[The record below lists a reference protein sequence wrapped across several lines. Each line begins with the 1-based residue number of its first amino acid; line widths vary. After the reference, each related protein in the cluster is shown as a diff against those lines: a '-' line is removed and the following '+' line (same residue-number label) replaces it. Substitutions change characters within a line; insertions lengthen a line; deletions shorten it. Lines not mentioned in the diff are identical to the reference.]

1 MPKDSLFST
10 ILDHYGYIK
19 KDRLTAAFGIS
30 NDRFS
35 YSDDLD
41 VAIGMKQ
48 FDRTIDPAKIA
59 LVNRDV
65 WIAYKTNPLIWFVTE
80 LTVRM
85 VAGNDTQLIAT
96 GLESDDPAEKAAA
109 ETLQTV
115 ALDPLWNS
123 PDNNW
128 PALLSDVCRDM
139 ILFGEV
145 IPVPYINTLTGEVTV
160 GFIPSDAIRSMVR
173 DPLNARRVIAIVIKD
188 DKNNDITLP
197 IVALDKAGTT
207 KVMDEDY
214 KSAANAT
221 VGRLTGK
228 VFFWAIN
235 RTLTSARG
243 CGDFIQAIRPARDA
257 VKVLKSIAD
266 RTEINNAVV
275 SELVFETS
283 VSAAEIKNMMTPG
296 HESYINPPRL
306 DVPGPKIF
314 AHNKNLTYNNVP
326 PNIGAAETSETFTM
340 LKAMFCAST
349 SFPEHWVFGQGNNA
363 NRATAAEMGE
373 PAFNYITSRQTILKQ
388 FVKEIVDF
396 AIDQKRIF
404 TGELNG
410 LTDEQCRA
418 YEIDM
423 PEIDTEDVKA
433 RVDIGLAK
441 INGVLAA
448 AMQAG
453 ANADQMAAMMRD
465 ILVQDFGMKISDEV
479 RSANA

>member
-1 MPKDSLFST
+1 MADKSLLGT
-10 ILDHYGYIK
+10 ILDYYGYVK
-19 KDRLTAAFGIS
+19 KDRLTAAFGVT
-30 NDRFS
+30 DDKFL
-35 YSDDLD
+35 YSDALD

-48 FDRTIDPAKIA
+48 FDRTIDPGSIAK
-59 LVNRDV
+59 VNKDA
-65 WIAYKTNPLIWFVTE
+65 WIAYKTNPLIFFVTE

-85 VAGNDTQLIAT
+85 VAGNNTQLIAT
-96 GLESDDPAEKAAA
+96 GLESEDAAEKAAA
-109 ETLQTV
+109 ETLQAV
-115 ALDPLWNS
+115 ALDPFWKS
-123 PDNNW
+123 PANNW
-128 PALLSDVCRDM
+128 PMLLSDVCRDM

-145 IPVPYINTLTGEVTV
+145 VPVPYVNNMTGEVAV
-160 GFIPSDAIRSMVR
+160 GFIPADAIRSMTR
-173 DPLNARRVIAIVIKD
+173 DPLNARRVISITIKD
-188 DKNNDITLP
+188 DKNQDIVLP
-197 IVALDKAGTT
+197 VVSLDKAGLS
-207 KVMDEDY
+207 KVADETY
-214 KSAANAT
+214 TSAANST

-228 VFFWAIN
+228 CFFWAIN

-266 RTEINNAVV
+266 RTEINNSVV
-275 SELVFETS
+275 SELIFETS
-283 VSAAEIKNMMTPG
+283 VTPAEIKNMMTPG

-306 DVPGPKIF
+306 DVPGPKTF
-314 AHNKNLTYNNVP
+314 AHNKNLEYKNVQ
-326 PNIGAAETSETFTM
+326 PNIGASETSETFTM

-373 PAFNYITSRQTILKQ
+373 PAFNYITARQTTMKQ
-388 FVKEIVDF
+388 CVKEIVDF

-404 TGELNG
+404 TGELAG

-423 PEIDTEDVKA
+423 PEIDVEDVKA
-433 RVDIGLAK
+433 RVDIGLTK

-453 ANADQMAAMMRD
+453 ANPEQLAAMMRD
-465 ILVQDFGMKISDEV
+465 ILVQDFGMKISE
-479 RSANA
+479 